1 MNFFEVVQ
9 HVYCAKFTLTVSHNV
24 RERENTQKILINNL
38 NQNVN
43 MTKPTRIVDNSRLL
57 RQHKWNTIKIRLLQ
71 LIINAPYG
79 VNFMSILTFSSVTKK
94 ESVIERLFWQ

>member
-9 HVYCAKFTLTVSHNV
+9 HVYCANFMLTVSHNV

-57 RQHKWNTIKIRLLQ
+57 RQYKWNTIKIRLLQ
-71 LIINAPYG
+71 LIIKCAIWSKL
-79 VNFMSILTFSSVTKK
+79 NFHVHFDFFISH
-94 ESVIERLFWQ
+94 